1 MSTLTETPPITS
13 PPLLSSLAR
22 TRCNRLAGASPLLA
36 SISSRITSTSGSGS
50 PSPNECLDQPGKI
63 TGLHA
68 VICGQRG
75 VRAGYWAEVLYH
87 LRKNNPFLDDEQ
99 VGGVRRRLAAVFATG
114 LITGYQ
120 IDSSTG
126 YPDVYD
132 AHVHCAAVHG
142 RADIIVTGNAR
153 DFTGMDE
160 QPYEVYSPDDFFVLV
175 DDSAPETVLSALR
188 TQLRYYREKGGRFS
202 LPEQLRT
209 AGAPRFTER
218 VRQYMHRIDINTI

>member
-1 MSTLTETPPITS
+1 MSVGLLRVLADSNVLYSRTLRDWLALLYLAPGGGGLFEVVWTEDIM
-13 PPLLSSLAR
+13 
-22 TRCNRLAGASPLLA
+22 
-36 SISSRITSTSGSGS
+36 
-50 PSPNECLDQPGKI
+50 
-63 TGLHA
+63 
-68 VICGQRG
+68 
-75 VRAGYWAEVLYH
+75 AEVLYH

-142 RADIIVTGNAR
+142 RADIIVTGNVR

-209 AGAPRFTER
+209 ANAPQFAER
-218 VRQYMHRIDINTI
+218 VRQHMHRIDINTI